1 MNKSKAE
8 TARSILRII
17 DDCEQR
23 IKSIENIKSYNI
35 HISGEENYIRVP
47 VLPEI
52 RAQIKEIAI
61 DAYRKRI
68 EEMENQLADL

>member
-17 DDCEQR
+17 DDCKQR
-23 IKSIENIKSYNI
+23 IKSIEHIKTYNI
-35 HISGEENYIRVP
+35 HISGGENYMRVP
-47 VLPEI
+47 VLPEV

-61 DAYRKRI
+61 NAYKKRI
-68 EEMENQLADL
+68 EEAEEQLSDL